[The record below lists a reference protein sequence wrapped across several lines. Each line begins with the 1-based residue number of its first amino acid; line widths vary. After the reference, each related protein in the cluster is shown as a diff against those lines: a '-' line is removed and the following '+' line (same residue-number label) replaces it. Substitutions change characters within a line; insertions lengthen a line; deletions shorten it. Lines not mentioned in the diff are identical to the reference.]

1 MERLG
6 YEFPQP
12 LIDLHEK
19 ISGYEGWK
27 VEYFPVR
34 RHHGLVPGFGYTFTY
49 FNARIVLIFFNPEFN
64 REKYQMATVA
74 HELMH
79 NYINIVLGFPGF
91 RFQLRDGVDREVG
104 IKIRTAIK
112 SLVEHP
118 RLDKELRK
126 QKISQ
131 RILQKPLFEYL
142 FATFAER
149 LRVPGKR
156 TLLYK
161 GLQLTA
167 ANLYYF
173 ANTAQRNTIMRCR
186 KGALPK
192 LRKEG
197 RECVRI
203 MEKHKRCLTPE
214 SCRAASE
221 EILDLLDLHKL
232 LEIKDGF
239 TNE

>member
-12 LIDLHEK
+12 LIDLHEQ
-19 ISGYEGWK
+19 ISGYESWK

-34 RHHGLVPGFGYTFTY
+34 RHHGIVPGFGYTFTY

-64 REKYQMATVA
+64 KEKFQMATVA

-91 RFQLRDGVDREVG
+91 RFQIRDGVDREVG
-104 IKIRTAIK
+104 VKVRTAIK

-131 RILQKPLFEYL
+131 RILQKPLFDYL
-142 FATFAER
+142 FSSYTER
-149 LRVPGKR
+149 VRLPGKR
-156 TLLYK
+156 TLIYK
-161 GLQLTA
+161 GLQLSA

-173 ANTAQRNTIMRCR
+173 ANTPQKTTIMRCR

-192 LRKEG
+192 LRKEA

-203 MEKHKRCLTPE
+203 MEKHKNCLTPE
-214 SCRAASE
+214 TCLAASH
-221 EILDLLDLHKL
+221 EILDFLGLNKF

-239 TNE
+239 TND

>member
-12 LIDLHEK
+12 LVDLHEK
-19 ISGYEGWK
+19 ITGHEGWK

-34 RHHGLVPGFGYTFTY
+34 RHHGIVPGFGYTFTY
-49 FNARIVLIFFNPEFN
+49 FNAKIVLIFFNPEFN
-64 REKYQMATVA
+64 GEKFQMATVA

-91 RFQLRDGVDREVG
+91 RFQIRDGVDREVA
-104 IKIRTAIK
+104 IKVRTAIK

-131 RILQKPLFEYL
+131 RILQKPLFDYL
-142 FATFAER
+142 FTAYTESVR
-149 LRVPGKR
+149 LPGKR
-156 TLLYK
+156 TLVYK
-161 GLQLTA
+161 GLQLTV

-173 ANTAQRNTIMRCR
+173 ANTPQRTKIMRCR

-192 LRKEG
+192 LRKDG

-203 MEKHKRCLTPE
+203 MEKHKNCLTNE
-214 SCRAASE
+214 TCLAASKD
-221 EILDLLDLHKL
+221 ILDFLGLNKY

-239 TNE
+239 TND

>member
-6 YEFPQP
+6 YEFPQ
-12 LIDLHEK
+12 LLTDLHEQ
-19 ISGYEGWK
+19 ISGYERWK

-34 RHHGLVPGFGYTFTY
+34 RHHGIVPGFGYTFTY

-64 REKYQMATVA
+64 NEKFQMATVA

-91 RFQLRDGVDREVG
+91 RFQIRDGVDREVG
-104 IKIRTAIK
+104 IKVRTAIK

-131 RILQKPLFEYL
+131 RVLQQPLFEFL
-142 FATFAER
+142 FSTYTER
-149 LRVPGKR
+149 VRLPGRKS
-156 TLLYK
+156 LLYK

-173 ANTAQRNTIMRCR
+173 ASTAQRNTIMRCR

-203 MEKHKRCLTPE
+203 MEKHKNCLTPE
-214 SCRAASE
+214 TCRAASE
-221 EILDLLDLHKL
+221 KILDFLGLDKY

-239 TNE
+239 TND

>member
-6 YEFPQP
+6 YIFPQP
-12 LIDLHEK
+12 LIDLHQQ
-19 ISGYEGWK
+19 ISGYQGWK

-64 REKYQMATVA
+64 NERFQMATVA

-91 RFQLRDGVDREVG
+91 RFQIRDGVDREVA
-104 IKIRTAIK
+104 IKVRTAIK

-118 RLDKELRK
+118 RLDRELRK

-131 RILQKPLFEYL
+131 RVLQKPLFNYL
-142 FATFAER
+142 YSAYTER
-149 LRVPGKR
+149 LRLPGKKS
-156 TLLYK
+156 LLYK

-173 ANTAQRNTIMRCR
+173 ADTAQRTTVMRCR
-186 KGALPK
+186 KGVLPM

-203 MEKHKRCLTPE
+203 MEKHKNCLTPE
-214 SCRAASE
+214 TCRAAAE
-221 EILDLLDLHKL
+221 EILDLIGLHKY
-232 LEIKDGF
+232 LEIKEGF